1 MYELVVRHF
10 LACVSQP
17 AVGAETTVEID
28 IAGEL
33 FSASG
38 RVIVAVSVLYFY
50 CFFYV
55 SALIKMYACNEWSL
69 KGLCHVENLNISSY
83 MKYEPNVRRNG
94 LVQMKVLPS
103 TLYRQKF
110 ICTVKT
116 YYLLLIITFFFYSC
130 STYMGFSRDNQLKIA
145 LCELW
150 THTWGFSGCILFTG
164 AWFLGVRGI
173 HKKRKMIFEQYNT
186 SSPFSF

>member
-1 MYELVVRHF
+1 M
-10 LACVSQP
+10 
-17 AVGAETTVEID
+17 
-28 IAGEL
+28 
-33 FSASG
+33 
-38 RVIVAVSVLYFY
+38 
-50 CFFYV
+50 
-55 SALIKMYACNEWSL
+55 
-69 KGLCHVENLNISSY
+69 ENLNISSY

-145 LCELW
+145 LCEL
-150 THTWGFSGCILFTG
+150 
-164 AWFLGVRGI
+164 
-173 HKKRKMIFEQYNT
+173 
-186 SSPFSF
+186 